1 MNPEISVLMPVYNTP
16 VKWLKQAI
24 GSILV
29 QRYDNFELVIVNDGS
44 TEESVIE
51 HLDQLRTNP
60 LVVFVDNETNQGIG
74 YSLNRGLRHCSGE
87 LVVRMDGDDI
97 ALPGL
102 LRHQNKRFEDKN
114 IMISGV
120 GIQMFG
126 DQLKFGRHNDTT
138 LETAKANVF
147 HWLTNHPG
155 ICFRKYWFIN
165 EVGGYIDCGIG
176 LPEDY
181 PTWVRILNL
190 GYTIHN
196 SKTIML
202 YYRSKNRTVNPLWVP
217 WLDYW
222 KNQIK

>member
-1 MNPEISVLMPVYNTP
+1 MNPKISVLMPVYNTP
-16 VKWLKQAI
+16 VKWLKEAI
-24 GSILV
+24 GSIMV
-29 QRYDNFELVIVNDGS
+29 QRYDNFEFVIVNDGS
-44 TEESVIE
+44 TEETVIE

-60 LVVFVDNETNQGIG
+60 LVIMVENKTNQGIG
-74 YSLNRGLRHCSGE
+74 YSLNKGLQHCSGE

-102 LRHQNKRFEDKN
+102 LKHQASRFANSEL
-114 IMISGV
+114 MISGV
-120 GIQMFG
+120 GIQMFPALRYG
-126 DQLKFGRHNDTT
+126 LHKDMTR
-138 LETAKANVF
+138 EIAKAQAG

-155 ICFRKYWFIN
+155 VCFRKDWFIN
-165 EVGGYIDCGIG
+165 EIGGYIDCGIG

-196 SKTIML
+196 SKSVMI
-202 YYRSKNRTVNPLWVP
+202 YYRSKPRNQPDLWGL
-217 WLDYW
+217 WLNFW